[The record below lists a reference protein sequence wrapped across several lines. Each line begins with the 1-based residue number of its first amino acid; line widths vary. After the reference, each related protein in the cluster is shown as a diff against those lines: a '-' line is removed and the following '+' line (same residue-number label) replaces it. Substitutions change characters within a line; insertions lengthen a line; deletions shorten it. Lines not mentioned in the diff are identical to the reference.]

1 MIAGVYNLTIERG
14 STFARLVSIEQPDLA
29 ADPTGQTFEN
39 FDLSG
44 FTARMHIRRTID
56 SETPMITLTTE
67 NGRIAINPNIAGT
80 PTKNNEIALSITAA
94 DTTAILTDSTS
105 GVYDLE
111 IISAG
116 GTVSKVIRGD
126 VTLIPEVTR

>member
-1 MIAGVYNLTIERG
+1 VIAGVYNITIEQG
-14 STFARLVSIEQPDLA
+14 STFGRLISLEQPDLA
-29 ADPTGQTFEN
+29 EDPTGQTFEN

-56 SETPMITLTTE
+56 TATPMITLTTE
-67 NGRIAINPNIAGT
+67 NGRIAINPNIAGS

-94 DTTAILTDSTS
+94 DTATITTS

>member
-1 MIAGVYNLTIERG
+1 MIAGVYNITIEQG
-14 STFARLVSIEQPDLA
+14 STFGRLISVEQPDLA
-29 ADPTGQTFEN
+29 TDPTGQTFEN
-39 FDLSG
+39 FDLAG
-44 FTARMHIRRTID
+44 YTARMHIRRTID
-56 SETPMITLTTE
+56 SSTAMITLTTE
-67 NGRIAINPNIAGT
+67 NGRIAINPNIAGY
-80 PTKNNEIALSITAA
+80 PTRNNEISLSITAA
-94 DTTAILTDSTS
+94 DTATITTS

>member
-1 MIAGVYNLTIERG
+1 MIAGVYNITIEQG
-14 STFARLVSIEQPDLA
+14 STFGRLIAIEQPDLA
-29 ADPTGQTFEN
+29 TDPTGATFEN
-39 FDLSG
+39 FELAG

-56 SETPMITLTTE
+56 TSTPMITLTTE
-67 NGRIAINPNIAGT
+67 NGRIAINPNISGS
-80 PTKNNEIALSITAA
+80 PTKNNEISLSIAAA
-94 DTTAILTDSTS
+94 DTATITTS

-111 IISAG
+111 IISPS

>member
-1 MIAGVYNLTIERG
+1 MIAGVYNLTIEQG
-14 STFARLVSIEQPDLA
+14 STFGRLISVEQPDLA
-29 ADPTGQTFEN
+29 TDPTGQTFEN
-39 FDLSG
+39 FNLSG

-56 SETPMITLTTE
+56 TATPMITLTTE
-67 NGRIAINPNIAGT
+67 NGRIAINPNVAGNA
-80 PTKNNEIALSITAA
+80 TKNNEISLSITAA
-94 DTTAILTDSTS
+94 DTATITTS

-116 GTVSKVIRGD
+116 GTVSKVIRGN

>member
-1 MIAGVYNLTIERG
+1 VIAGVYNITIEQG
-14 STFARLVSIEQPDLA
+14 STFGRLISIEQPDLA
-29 ADPTGQTFEN
+29 TDPTGQTFEN

-56 SETPMITLTTE
+56 TPTPMITLTTE
-67 NGRIAINPNIAGT
+67 NGRIAINPNIAGA
-80 PTKNNEIALSITAA
+80 PTRNNEISLMITAA
-94 DTTAILTDSTS
+94 DTATITTS